1 MVMRLFRR
9 NHTEPAQPVPAIT
22 VEELRQ
28 RLERHDTMVVLDV
41 RQPHAYSEYPGEI
54 PGSVCI
60 PPAELPDR
68 YGELPRDRLIVAYC
82 T

>member
-1 MVMRLFRR
+1 M
-9 NHTEPAQPVPAIT
+9 IT
-22 VEELRQ
+22 IEELRQ
-28 RLERHDTMVVLDV
+28 RLERGNNVVVLDV
-41 RQPHAYSEYPGEI
+41 RQPLAYAEYPGTI
-54 PGSVCI
+54 PGSVRI